1 MFSKAR
7 LDTLSDGI
15 FGVAMTLLILDVRLP
30 DDFHPQDGAEL
41 LQGLLEL
48 WPKFLPYVLSFGV
61 LGLRWLANI
70 EVRTRAEYVNR
81 EYVNWW
87 LLYHL
92 LITCVPFTTIVVGRF
107 AHLAPAIWLYAGHTL
122 SDRRGRPSSGP
133 HHAASGAGRPSALPA
148 DVGDAADRLLAA
160 GDCASFVDPRVALWA
175 LALNFAG
182 PVIRRWS
189 TRPAYRIEPAARL
202 CRPSQWFARAAAC
215 PARRGIRMKNWL
227 SFRAA
232 LALGLA
238 ASLLALAAPAH
249 AEKRVALVI
258 GNNDYKNVPKL
269 QKAVNDAR
277 TMGDTLKQLGFS
289 VMVAENQTRQAF
301 SETLLAFDKAVE
313 PGDTAFF
320 FYAGHGFE
328 IAGQNFLLPT
338 DVPAA
343 TEGQEELVRDA
354 SVLADR
360 VIERLQNKKVRTAI
374 LVFDACRN
382 NPFERAG
389 TRAVAGGGG
398 LAPMTQLPEGVFS
411 VFSAGP
417 RQTALDR
424 LSNNDDNP
432 NSVFTRTFAKEL
444 LQPGENLVQVA
455 QHTRRIVSEM
465 AETVSHKQ
473 IPVYFDQMVDDVFLN
488 GVAKGAGRGGQE
500 AQNRPSRRSRS
511 RRCRRCRCRAPRP
524 RTTFRQRADRDVLPP
539 QWRLDR
545 GVLDRRSD
553 ARDFLA
559 DGRCRRIPRDRISRH
574 ARSAHPQ
581 ADAQSLDRA
590 CRRRAGGDHPGPLCR
605 HIRRIAGTV
614 SDQIRSGGGAD
625 PRSAQDPRH
634 DRDQLAVVSRVQR
647 AAGLLHPSDVVSLR
661 DPRGARRHRHA
672 RCRTRC

>member
-1 MFSKAR
+1 
-7 LDTLSDGI
+7 
-15 FGVAMTLLILDVRLP
+15 
-30 DDFHPQDGAEL
+30 
-41 LQGLLEL
+41 
-48 WPKFLPYVLSFGV
+48 
-61 LGLRWLANI
+61 
-70 EVRTRAEYVNR
+70 
-81 EYVNWW
+81 
-87 LLYHL
+87 
-92 LITCVPFTTIVVGRF
+92 
-107 AHLAPAIWLYAGHTL
+107 
-122 SDRRGRPSSGP
+122 
-133 HHAASGAGRPSALPA
+133 
-148 DVGDAADRLLAA
+148 
-160 GDCASFVDPRVALWA
+160 
-175 LALNFAG
+175 
-182 PVIRRWS
+182 
-189 TRPAYRIEPAARL
+189 
-202 CRPSQWFARAAAC
+202 
-215 PARRGIRMKNWL
+215 MKSWL

-232 LALGLA
+232 LAMSIA
-238 ASLLALAAPAH
+238 ASLLAVAAPAH

-277 TMGDTLKQLGFS
+277 TMGETLKRLGFS

-488 GVAKGAGRGGQE
+488 GVAKAQAEASKEATKSPEPPQKLAALPPVSVPRLPKEDSVNAPIAMFSRHNGGWTVVFSIADPTLGISWRMGEAGDFRETGFLDTLD
-500 AQNRPSRRSRS
+500 
-511 RRCRRCRCRAPRP
+511 P
-524 RTTFRQRADRDVLPP
+524 RTRKRMPNPSIELAANAPAATIQVRYVDASGELQGPFPIKFDPEAALIHDQRKILDMTATSWLSFREFNGLLVYYTHLMSYRCAIREARIGIDTTVPDRVLPMP
-539 QWRLDR
+539 PCDMKDPNAIPYEAKPYLRLAPANQFVSVELTYRD
-545 GVLDRRSD
+545 GSVSEIKSFRR
-553 ARDFLA
+553 
-559 DGRCRRIPRDRISRH
+559 
-574 ARSAHPQ
+574 
-581 ADAQSLDRA
+581 
-590 CRRRAGGDHPGPLCR
+590 
-605 HIRRIAGTV
+605 
-614 SDQIRSGGGAD
+614 
-625 PRSAQDPRH
+625 
-634 DRDQLAVVSRVQR
+634 
-647 AAGLLHPSDVVSLR
+647 
-661 DPRGARRHRHA
+661 
-672 RCRTRC
+672 